1 MSEKHNRSLSLE
13 ILSAYMDGNL
23 SNAEMEKVSSI
34 IAADDTLKDMLETSI
49 EIEDAEASYSDAI
62 FNEESSLKEFSSFS
76 LPSIDEYADGNPE
89 IFALSD
95 ILSREEVSLGTDAD
109 SIVHKDF
116 NLNIS
121 NETIDDSHKDSSN
134 YINVAKIESSMK
146 ENVNIGYEP
155 NTSESTFDNFIYQGN
170 QPSCAVRSQEI
181 ILRDYGISIPQEEL
195 IRFAMENGWYN
206 PDPENGGTPREATG
220 NILDAMGV
228 ETQRFDN
235 ANIFDIISELRAGHR
250 VIVSVD
256 ANELWVKN
264 EPKLYK
270 RLFGEVANRIE
281 DKLDDMAGI
290 QGANHALIVAGVN
303 VNPSDPSDMR
313 VVLIDS
319 GSGDV
324 CIEYKFSAFKK
335 AWDDSHCHMVTT
347 TQPAPFQYNYQT
359 HQMEPSNFES
369 DFMPSM
375 VNLPAGLHN
384 QFELPDTYF
393 DKYGNLEPEYSWN
406 HVVPFWEKWDE
417 ENHAQREHLVASS
430 TNSSH
435 EEDDSYTSDE
445 LSEED
450 YTSYENDDDSV
461 DSSSEEDTSSH
472 SYNDEDD
479 TYESESDQMDNG
491 NPSDIDDESDF

>member
-1 MSEKHNRSLSLE
+1 MSENRSLSLE
-13 ILSAYMDGNL
+13 RLSAYMDGNL
-23 SNAEMEKVSSI
+23 SNAEMEEVSSI
-34 IAADDTLKDMLETSI
+34 IANDDVLKDMLEASI
-49 EIEDAEASYSDAI
+49 EIEDAEDSYAYDI
-62 FNEESSLKEFSSFS
+62 FDEESSMDALNSFS
-76 LPSIDEYADGNPE
+76 LPVIDEYAEDHQE

-95 ILSREEVSLGTDAD
+95 ILSGEDVSIDIDTD
-109 SIVHKDF
+109 SIAKNDTH
-116 NLNIS
+116 LNIS
-121 NETIDDSHKDSSN
+121 NETIDRLHKNSSN
-134 YINVAKIESSMK
+134 FSNIETIVSSMK
-146 ENVNIGYEP
+146 EHVNFGYEA
-155 NTSESTFDNFIYQGN
+155 NKSESTFDNFIYQGN

-195 IRFAMENGWYN
+195 IRFATENGWYN
-206 PDPENGGTPREATG
+206 PDPENGGTPRYATG

-264 EPKLYK
+264 EPSLYK

-281 DKLDDMAGI
+281 DKIDDLMGV

-303 VNPSDPSDMR
+303 VNPSNPSDIK

-324 CIEYKFSAFKK
+324 CIEYKFADFKK
-335 AWDDSHCHMVTT
+335 AWDDSNHHMVVT
-347 TQPAPFQYNYQT
+347 TQAAPFQYNYHT
-359 HQMEPSNFES
+359 HQMEPSNFQS

-384 QFELPDTYF
+384 QFELPESYF
-393 DKYGNLEPEYSWN
+393 DKYGEMTPEYSWN
-406 HVVPFWEKWDE
+406 HVTPFWENWD
-417 ENHAQREHLVASS
+417 NVSQNVGEHMVAACAGYSQ
-430 TNSSH
+430 
-435 EEDDSYTSDE
+435 EDDDSSISE
-445 LSEED
+445 ESLEED
-450 YTSYENDDDSV
+450 YIAYKNEEDSV
-461 DSSSEEDTSSH
+461 GLSLEENSATL

-479 TYESESDQMDNG
+479 TFDMDSDQLEND
-491 NPSDIDDESDF
+491 NPSDFDDDSDYL

>member
-1 MSEKHNRSLSLE
+1 MKNKYNPSVSLE
-13 ILSAYMDGNL
+13 KFSAYLDGNL
-23 SNAEMEKVSSI
+23 SSSSMEQMSALISN
-34 IAADDTLKDMLETSI
+34 DDVLLDMVKENL
-49 EIEDAEASYSDAI
+49 EIEDAEDYYSDSLI
-62 FNEESSLKEFSSFS
+62 ESESIMCDENFELPNIEDFSS
-76 LPSIDEYADGNPE
+76 EHE
-89 IFALSD
+89 INYGLSD
-95 ILSREEVSLGTDAD
+95 IWLDSEASNPIDEEPLTDSTGFSSPIENSSQTD
-109 SIVHKDF
+109 SERVPE
-116 NLNIS
+116 LV
-121 NETIDDSHKDSSN
+121 ESSN
-134 YINVAKIESSMK
+134 SSGNMK
-146 ENVNIGYEP
+146 GKVNYGYEP
-155 NTSESTFDNFIYQGN
+155 NHSESTFDLNIYQGN
-170 QPSCAVRSQEI
+170 QPSCAIRSQEI

-195 IRFAMENGWYN
+195 IKFATENGWYS
-206 PDPENGGTPREATG
+206 PDPENGGTPRDATG

-228 ETQRFDN
+228 ETKRYDN
-235 ANIFDIISELRAGHR
+235 ANIYDIISELRAGHR

-256 ANELWVKN
+256 ANELWIKN
-264 EPKLYK
+264 EPSIY
-270 RLFGEVANRIE
+270 RRIFGEVSNKIE
-281 DKLDDMAGI
+281 DKLDDLAGI

-303 VNPSDPSDMR
+303 VNPKDPSDMK

-324 CIEYKFSAFKK
+324 CIEYKFSAFQK

-347 TQPAPFQYNYQT
+347 TQAAPFQYNYMT
-359 HQMEPSNFES
+359 HQMEPSNFQS
-369 DFMPSM
+369 DFMPSL

-445 LSEED
+445 LSEGN

-461 DSSSEEDTSSH
+461 DSSSEEDSSSH
-472 SYNDEDD
+472 SYNDEGD
-479 TYESESDQMDNG
+479 TYEPESDQIDNG
-491 NPSDIDDESDF
+491 NPSDFDDESDF